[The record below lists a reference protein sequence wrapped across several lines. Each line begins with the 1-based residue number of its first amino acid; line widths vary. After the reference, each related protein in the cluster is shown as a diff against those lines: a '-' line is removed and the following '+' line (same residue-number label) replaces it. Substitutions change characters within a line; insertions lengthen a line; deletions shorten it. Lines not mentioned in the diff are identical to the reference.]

1 VAAWRRPEVARSGS
15 SKRGGGGGTEASPRP
30 YRLATEESWLRA
42 APSVES
48 PQRDYLSFVVGGEEY
63 GVGIEHIR
71 EIIKVRAV
79 TEVPHAPRFVL
90 GVIAVR
96 GTVVPVLCL
105 RRRLKLAERP
115 VDRASRFLVVH
126 RGDGEPFGLLV
137 DEVRNVVRIAEAD
150 IEPPPAMLSG
160 AEADFVAGIGRVRGR
175 MVILLSQEHVLR
187 FEVRRRADERAG
199 GREAGSEDP
208 VEARR

>member
-1 VAAWRRPEVARSGS
+1 MARSVSGR
-15 SKRGGGGGTEASPRP
+15 RGGGRGEGGGTEPGPRP

-42 APSVES
+42 GPAVDS
-48 PQRDYLSFVVGGEEY
+48 PQRDYLTFLAGGEEY

-71 EIIKVRAV
+71 EIIKVRAI

-105 RRRLKLAERP
+105 RRRLKLVERP

-126 RGDGEPFGLLV
+126 RGDGEAFGLLV
-137 DEVRNVVRIAEAD
+137 DEVRHVVRIAEAD

-175 MVILLSQEHVLR
+175 MVILLSHEHVLR
-187 FEVRRRADERAG
+187 FEVRRRRVDRPGA
-199 GREAGSEDP
+199 REGQGEGP
-208 VEARR
+208 VEAGR

>member
-1 VAAWRRPEVARSGS
+1 MSRP
-15 SKRGGGGGTEASPRP
+15 GGGKRAGGRGDAGGVDASPRP

-42 APSVES
+42 GPAVDS
-48 PQRDYLSFVVGGEEY
+48 PQRDYLTFLAGGEEY

-71 EIIKVRAV
+71 EIIKVRAI

-105 RRRLKLAERP
+105 RRRLKLVERP
-115 VDRASRFLVVH
+115 IDRASRFLVVH
-126 RGDGEPFGLLV
+126 RGDQEAFGLLV
-137 DEVRNVVRIAEAD
+137 DEVRQVVRIAEAD
-150 IEPPPAMLSG
+150 IEPPPAMLTG

-175 MVILLSQEHVLR
+175 MVILLSHEHVLR
-187 FEVRRRADERAG
+187 FDVKRRRGDHAG
-199 GREAGSEDP
+199 GREDHGEGPIEAG
-208 VEARR
+208 R